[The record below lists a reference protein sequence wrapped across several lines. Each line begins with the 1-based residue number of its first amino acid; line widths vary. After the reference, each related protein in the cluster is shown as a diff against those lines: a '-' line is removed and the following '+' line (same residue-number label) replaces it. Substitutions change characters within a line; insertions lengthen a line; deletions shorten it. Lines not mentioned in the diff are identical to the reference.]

1 MGRSFLPQVAFD
13 GAKDTRLAGNITTV
27 EKYTAFRTWVD
38 KIVRTGATTRQKVK
52 DSELTWFAYALD
64 LDKLPEKAPES
75 LTIDTILSA
84 AEGGWDLEVKVG
96 DLKVGSG
103 ASAAD
108 FGTVF
113 VVEGAADL
121 KDGAFSAEN
130 VTTTLSAT
138 GDGKLKV
145 EVEPKE
151 AKGQFFI
158 RVKMTP

>member
-1 MGRSFLPQVAFD
+1 MGRSFLPYAAFD
-13 GAKDTRLAGNITTV
+13 GAKDTRLAGDITTV

-38 KIVRTGATTRQKVK
+38 TIVGTGATTRQAVK
-52 DSELTWFAYALD
+52 DSELAWFAYALD
-64 LDKLPEKAPES
+64 LSALPEKAPES

-84 AEGGWDLEVKVG
+84 AEGGWDLDVSVE

-108 FGTVF
+108 L
-113 VVEGAADL
+113 ADEF
-121 KDGAFSAEN
+121 KAEN
-130 VTTTLSAT
+130 VTTTFSAT

-145 EVEPKE
+145 EVEPKS
-151 AKGQFFI
+151 AAGQFFF